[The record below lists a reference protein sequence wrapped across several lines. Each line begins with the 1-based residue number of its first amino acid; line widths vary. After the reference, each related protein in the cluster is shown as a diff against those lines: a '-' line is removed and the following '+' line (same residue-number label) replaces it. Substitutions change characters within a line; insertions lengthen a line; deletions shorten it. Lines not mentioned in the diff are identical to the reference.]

1 MLKDIL
7 GEIGRLKATRRD
19 LRNFGILFFVVLG
32 IIAGLRG
39 LRGHGDWPYF
49 AAFSGLFLL
58 AGLIVPGILKPIY
71 KAWMAFA
78 IVLGWFMT
86 RVLLTVT
93 FFLVFTP
100 MGILTKIMGKDL
112 LDLKWDPDADTY
124 WKKHEPVTDK
134 ERYKKPY

>member
-1 MLKDIL
+1 MLNDIRV
-7 GEIGRLKATRRD
+7 EIGRLKATRRD

-39 LRGHGDWPYF
+39 LRGHGGWPYF

-71 KAWMAFA
+71 RAWMAFA